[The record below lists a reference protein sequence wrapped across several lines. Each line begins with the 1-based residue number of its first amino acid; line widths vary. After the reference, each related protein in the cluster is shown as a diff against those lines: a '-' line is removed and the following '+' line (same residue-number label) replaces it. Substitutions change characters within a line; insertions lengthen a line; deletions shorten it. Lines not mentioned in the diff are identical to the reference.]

1 VVARMS
7 FARQGTASSYRAALS
22 GPFLAIFLTGCL
34 GVPDVDQPGA
44 VTSTSPARAAVIAEM
59 RAKAAAGDQMPYP
72 DAFQINQT
80 VRLAAREEPLSLGTV
95 QEIETELAQIA
106 DRRARSTDA
115 AEIAALDA
123 RARQLRKLALAAAG
137 GAESLR

>member
-1 VVARMS
+1 L
-7 FARQGTASSYRAALS
+7 G
-22 GPFLAIFLTGCL
+22 GCL
-34 GVPDVDQPGA
+34 GIPDVDQPVA
-44 VTSTSPARAAVIAEM
+44 VTSANPERAAVIAEM

-72 DAFQINQT
+72 DAFQT
-80 VRLAAREEPLSLGTV
+80 VRTTRLAAREEPRSLRSA

-106 DRRARSTDA
+106 DRRARTTDA

-137 GAESLR
+137 AAEPLR